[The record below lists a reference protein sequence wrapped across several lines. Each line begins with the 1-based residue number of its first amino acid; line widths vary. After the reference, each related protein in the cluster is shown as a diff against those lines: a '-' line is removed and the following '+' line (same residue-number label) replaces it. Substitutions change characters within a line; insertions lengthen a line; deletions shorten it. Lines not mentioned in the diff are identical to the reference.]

1 MTSVLGAPER
11 FALGV
16 LEGRLG
22 AEVAAGRRVLAF
34 GRTSVPPAALEDG
47 DGGPA
52 EARVLGLRED
62 AAATVAFLRAQGV
75 ALKVLS
81 GDAPATVAAIAAD
94 LGIAD
99 DVRAV
104 DGRGLPDDPRELAR
118 LAEDITVVG
127 RISPKDKRRI
137 VEALR
142 DAGHYVAMVGDGVN
156 DVPALK
162 AARLAIA
169 QGSGTD
175 MARAVADLVL
185 VRGDFAAVPALLAE
199 GRQTLRNV
207 QRVAKLFVAKSAF
220 AALLI
225 VTLGVA
231 AVPYPFLP
239 RHLSLVSS
247 LSIGV
252 PAFILALAPSAGRWQ
267 PDRFLRDVA
276 RFSVPGGLGA
286 AAGVE
291 TAYLLAVHAAGLA
304 TRDARTIAATVLLA
318 VGLFLVVALERGAA
332 RRTALAVAMAALLAG
347 GYAIVLALAPTRAF
361 FHLAA
366 PALLPALLAAA
377 GSALGIV
384 VAAAGL
390 RRFDRPEPTV
400 SRSARV

>member
-52 EARVLGLRED
+52 EARVLGLAVLAERLRED

-220 AALLI
+220 ASLLI

-231 AVPYPFLP
+231 AVPT
-239 RHLSLVSS
+239 RSC
-247 LSIGV
+247 
-252 PAFILALAPSAGRWQ
+252 R
-267 PDRFLRDVA
+267 
-276 RFSVPGGLGA
+276 
-286 AAGVE
+286 
-291 TAYLLAVHAAGLA
+291 A
-304 TRDARTIAATVLLA
+304 T
-318 VGLFLVVALERGAA
+318 
-332 RRTALAVAMAALLAG
+332 
-347 GYAIVLALAPTRAF
+347 
-361 FHLAA
+361 
-366 PALLPALLAAA
+366 
-377 GSALGIV
+377 
-384 VAAAGL
+384 
-390 RRFDRPEPTV
+390 
-400 SRSARV
+400 